1 MLIREIRA
9 RGNKV
14 VNSTL
19 ETDILLAYVLAK
31 PREFLFTHDEAEVT
45 EAQAK
50 TFFALCED
58 RAAGVP
64 VAYLTHKREF
74 FGLEFYVDNR
84 VLIPRP
90 ETELVVE
97 EALWIC
103 DKLYAPKNQRS
114 HAPLGTSALRILDVG
129 TGSGCIAIALAK
141 NLPNAHITAVDIS
154 DDALAV
160 ARQNAETHGVTSQI
174 TFLKSYLLADLST
187 PQFDIIVAN
196 LPYIATSETPLVSPE
211 TLIYEPHLALFGGE
225 TGFEL
230 YISLFT
236 QITALQKRP
245 KFLIAE
251 MGFNQREGLQLQL
264 AHFFPT
270 AHIAWKKDLAGLP
283 RAFVVS
289 F

>member
-1 MLIREIRA
+1 MRIQKLRIT
-9 RGNKV
+9 GNKV
-14 VNSTL
+14 VKSAL
-19 ETDILLAYVLAK
+19 ETDILLSYVLRK
-31 PREFLFTHDEAEVT
+31 PREFLLIHDEEEVT
-45 EAQAK
+45 AADVEA
-50 TFFALCED
+50 FLELCKA

-97 EALWIC
+97 ETLCVCKELHETKKRMFHPASEV
-103 DKLYAPKNQRS
+103 P
-114 HAPLGTSALRILDVG
+114 PLHILDVG
-129 TGSGCIAIALAK
+129 TGSGCIAISLAK
-141 NLPNAHITAVDIS
+141 NLPNAQITAVDIS

-160 ARQNAETHGVTSQI
+160 AHQNAKNHGVTSKI
-174 TFLKSYLLADLST
+174 TFLKSDLLADIPD
-187 PQFDIIVAN
+187 PQFDIILAN
-196 LPYIATSETPLVSPE
+196 LPYIGTSETSLVSPE
-211 TLIYEPHLALFGGE
+211 TLQYEPHSALFSGE

-236 QITALQKRP
+236 QIAALSKKPQ
-245 KFLIAE
+245 FLIAE

-270 AHIAWKKDLAGLP
+270 AHVTWKKDLAGLP
-283 RAFVVS
+283 RAFILS